1 MPYGWEGNRRSGVA
15 LAVLHKPKRFIYLRA
30 QGPWKGDKHPTYT
43 PLRGMAHFTFYLYYN
58 QSYVADRHAD
68 LTLPHESVSFHRNS
82 NDRICFST
90 RHAPIIVNT
99 DAKLV
104 KVY

>member
-15 LAVLHKPKRFIYLRA
+15 LAVLHKPKRFIYVRA

-43 PLRGMAHFTFYLYYN
+43 PLRGMAHFTFCLYYN

-68 LTLPHESVSFHRNS
+68 RPHVATRVSF
-82 NDRICFST
+82 FS
-90 RHAPIIVNT
+90 P
-99 DAKLV
+99 KQ
-104 KVY
+104 